1 MSEVQNQITIDQIAD
16 AYATGLLNAGAIPN
30 QLILNYKDYEA
41 LYNTSIGSL
50 TNVEVDPLDPIVA
63 NITYTLLPDEP
74 ISYLSIDVFITGEE
88 PLREEYK
95 PNSLEPREW

>member
-1 MSEVQNQITIDQIAD
+1 MSEVQNQITIDQIFE
-16 AYATGLLNAGAIPN
+16 AYASIATGVVPN

-41 LYNTSIGSL
+41 LYNTSIGSV
-50 TNVEVDPLDPIVA
+50 TNVEVDPLDPTVA

>member
-16 AYATGLLNAGAIPN
+16 AYATRLLNAAAIPN

-41 LYNTSIGSL
+41 LYNTSIGSV
-50 TNVEVDPLDPIVA
+50 TN
-63 NITYTLLPDEP
+63 
-74 ISYLSIDVFITGEE
+74 IDVFITGEE